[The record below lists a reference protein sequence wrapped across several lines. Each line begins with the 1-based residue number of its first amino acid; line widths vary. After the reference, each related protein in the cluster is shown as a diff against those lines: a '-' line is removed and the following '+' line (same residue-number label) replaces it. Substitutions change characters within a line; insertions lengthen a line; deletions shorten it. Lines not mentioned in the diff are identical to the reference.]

1 MDAMERAARN
11 GHLVMVKFLHMIRAP
26 CSNAAIQFAYLHK
39 HIDVYHFLEKAYP
52 DKVGRNKAGFTKNRG
67 FLFKKMGLL

>member
-11 GHLVMVKFLHMIRAP
+11 GHLMVVTFLHMIRAP

-39 HIDVYHFLEKAYP
+39 HIDVYNFLGKAYP
-52 DKVGRNKAGFTKNRG
+52 DKVGANKAGFR
-67 FLFKKMGLL
+67 